1 MRTRNKR
8 WARPFLEAQE
18 AWIKNPGHSLSSYF
32 KDPRPHHLEIGIGK
46 GQFLVE
52 QADRH
57 PEWAWIGVEKQP
69 SVLAIAAK
77 KITTHEPPLQAFLL
91 NGDIMEFA
99 GEFPDQSIDSIYL
112 NFSDPWPKARHAK
125 RRLTSH
131 EFLSLYHRILRP
143 GGRIIMKTDNPI
155 LYAYTLEVVA
165 GDPRFTL
172 VSSDADYQ
180 LAADDVATE
189 YELHFRS
196 LGQPIHRIMMQR
208 SAL

>member
-18 AWIKNPGHSLSSYF
+18 AWIKNPGQSVDTYF
-32 KDPRPHHLEIGIGK
+32 DDPRPRHLEVGIGK
-46 GQFLVE
+46 GQFILE
-52 QADRH
+52 QALRH
-57 PEWAWIGVEKQP
+57 PEWVWLGAEKQP

-77 KITTHEPPLQAFLL
+77 KIATHEPPVQTYLL

-99 GEFPDQSIDSIYL
+99 SEFPNQSIDSIYL

-131 EFLSLYHRILRP
+131 EFLTFYHRILRP
-143 GGRIIMKTDNPI
+143 GGQIIMKTDNPI
-155 LYAYTLEVVA
+155 LYAYTLEVLA
-165 GDPRFTL
+165 SDPRFS
-172 VSSDADYQ
+172 VISQEADYQ
-180 LAADDVATE
+180 LEATDVATE

-196 LGQPIHRIMMQR
+196 LGQPIHRIKIQR